1 MIFFPANV
9 WPSHSKQDIHG
20 FPRFTLFPVKPGII
34 RANYL
39 TEVGHTLANLDVIA
53 QNYPPYHTL
62 DG

>member
-1 MIFFPANV
+1 MIFFSASV
-9 WPSHSKQDIHG
+9 WPSHSKQGIHD

-39 TEVGHTLANLDVIA
+39 TEVGHTLANLDVKA
-53 QNYPPYHTL
+53 QNYVPYHTS